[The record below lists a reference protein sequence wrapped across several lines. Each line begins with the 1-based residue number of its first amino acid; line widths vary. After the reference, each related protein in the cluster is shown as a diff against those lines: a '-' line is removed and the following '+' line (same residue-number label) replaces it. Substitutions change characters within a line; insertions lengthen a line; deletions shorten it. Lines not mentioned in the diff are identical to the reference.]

1 MKVLST
7 KTIEIVIEKIERR
20 CSKTISRFRLKT
32 KFLFLST
39 KINLCGNPSECLSSR
54 IRIYH
59 FKVNMSKLVRKQ
71 NCLFS
76 CPSSQFTHH
85 DNTRKVFKVD
95 FKC

>member
-1 MKVLST
+1 MNLS
-7 KTIEIVIEKIERR
+7 
-20 CSKTISRFRLKT
+20 
-32 KFLFLST
+32 
-39 KINLCGNPSECLSSR
+39 GNPSECLSSR

-95 FKC
+95 FKYQLFIFQCFDGIEQKMNANPPIRYLVL